1 MELPDPRNVDWPLP
15 PSAEGDDVQT
25 PGEVLLNAAEAI
37 RASLAPLG
45 SVTTEAFIEVLA
57 RHFELSPSPE
67 DSVSALERLLA
78 APNAAA
84 DFVAQ
89 ALATPESF
97 ARLFVLM
104 GHSRPI
110 NNHMLRG
117 GWREFMELSSHDL
130 AQTVTPE
137 QIINKVRG
145 RIEMGVDVLAALRL
159 THRDYCSRVLYQETA
174 LGYPLEQVTAGIS
187 ALGDGALQ
195 VACEIARREVMQARG
210 LTRGNF
216 RFCVIA
222 FGKLGARELNYASD
236 IDLSFVCDGDPES
249 PPEGRVYSG
258 TELAVKIAEAMIPL
272 IDTTTEDGNVFRVD
286 TRLRPEGKK
295 GRLARGLESTAQ
307 YYFSY
312 GSTLERQALIKARA
326 CAGDLALGE
335 ELLERV
341 SPWVWRKYLTVGEI
355 NEIQGLKR
363 QIEQRA
369 EAGQDTFRD
378 LKHGFGGIR
387 DIEFVTQFL
396 QLLNG
401 GRAPELRVGDTLTAL
416 MALAHH
422 GVLKLSEVEE
432 LSQAYRFLR
441 GVEHR
446 LQLYEGLQTYRVPHT
461 RAEIERVAR
470 CLGYTQKSSP
480 AIDGVRASGQSRV
493 TLSPARALNTDL
505 KAHTLRVRGLL
516 VRLFAG
522 LFATQH
528 APAECELVLDPDPD
542 QAAASILLAK
552 YGFKD
557 TALAFR
563 LIRELAE
570 ETPENRLFA
579 PRARKYLASMMP
591 ALLEFISKT
600 PDPDFTLI
608 NFERITARLGAKTM
622 LFELVAEDPR
632 ALEIFGSVASQSRWL
647 TDLLCR
653 RPGMVDEFIDSLQTF
668 TRLDAAR
675 LHADLQGRLAAT
687 DLLEALHW
695 QRDVELL
702 RIGLFDASSRTPLP
716 ETLRELCVLAEALL
730 LAALDNVL
738 RREGDDGRHAQ
749 SLCVIVMGKLGS
761 RALNYASDLDLVFVY
776 DTQAFAEA
784 ERERALAFYPRAVR
798 ALIELISGSSE
809 HGPLYALDLRLR
821 PHGRKGAV
829 AVSIEELER
838 YFASEA
844 QFWERLAL
852 TRARVIFGQG
862 ELAARV
868 NAALER
874 FCYTPAGNEAEQ
886 TREMRARV
894 IKSADKSDLKRG
906 QGGLHDVEF
915 LVEFLQLK
923 HGATKPALRQSGMFE
938 ALDACAEEGLLD
950 LATHDA
956 LLDAYAF
963 IRQVQNRMQLLDGQS
978 HDGLP
983 QGEEAELFARRA
995 GYVAAGGMSA
1005 SQQLAQE
1012 LDYHRRNCRAAF
1024 DKYVR

>member
-1 MELPDPRNVDWPLP
+1 MELPDPREVDWPLP
-15 PSAEGDDVQT
+15 PAGEGDGIAAPDETLQ
-25 PGEVLLNAAEAI
+25 NAAEAI
-37 RASLAPLG
+37 RIALAPLG
-45 SVTTEAFIEVLA
+45 SDTAESFIELLA
-57 RHFELSPSPE
+57 RHFDLSPSPE
-67 DSVSALERLLA
+67 DSVAAIERLLSSPQAAMEFVPQVLA
-78 APNAAA
+78 AP
-84 DFVAQ
+84 DC
-89 ALATPESF
+89 F
-97 ARLFVLM
+97 ARLFVLL

-110 NNHMLRG
+110 ASHMVRG
-117 GWREFMELSSHDL
+117 GWREFMALLEPDL
-130 AQTVTPE
+130 ARPVTRE
-137 QIINKVRG
+137 QVINKVRG
-145 RIEMGVDVLAALRL
+145 RIDMGVDVLAALRL

-195 VACEIARREVMQARG
+195 VAFEIARREVMQARG
-210 LTRGNF
+210 LKPGNF

-222 FGKLGARELNYASD
+222 FGKLGACELNYASD

-249 PPEGRVYSG
+249 PSDGRVYSG
-258 TELAVKIAEAMIPL
+258 QEIAVKIAEAMIPL

-312 GSTLERQALIKARA
+312 GSTLERQALIKARP
-326 CAGDLALGE
+326 CAGDIRLGE

-416 MALAHH
+416 MALAHY
-422 GVLKLSEVEE
+422 GVLKLSEVDE
-432 LSQAYRFLR
+432 LSNAYRFLR

-470 CLGYTQKSSP
+470 CMGYSPKASST
-480 AIDGVRASGQSRV
+480 IDGVRPAGQSRV
-493 TLSPARALNTDL
+493 TLSPARALNNDL

-528 APAECELVLDPDPD
+528 APAESELVLDPDPD
-542 QAAASILLAK
+542 EKAARALLVR

-557 TALAFR
+557 AALAFR
-563 LIRELAE
+563 LVRELAE

-591 ALLEFISKT
+591 ALLEFVAAS
-600 PDPDFTLI
+600 PDPDFTLM

-632 ALEIFGSVASQSRWL
+632 ALRIFGSIAAQSRWL
-647 TDLLCR
+647 TELLCR
-653 RPGMVDEFIDSLQTF
+653 RPGMVDEFIDNLQTF
-668 TRLDAAR
+668 SRLDARR
-675 LHADLQGRLAAT
+675 LRAELDSRLASAE
-687 DLLEALHW
+687 LVEALHW

-702 RIGLFDASSRTPLP
+702 RIGLFDVTSRTPLP
-716 ETLRELCVLAEALL
+716 ETLRELCVLAEVLL
-730 LAALDNVL
+730 LSALEHVL
-738 RREGDDGRHAQ
+738 RQQGGNERHAQ
-749 SLCVIVMGKLGS
+749 ALCVVAMGKLGS
-761 RALNYASDLDLVFVY
+761 RALNYASDLDVVFVY
-776 DTQAFAEA
+776 DTGAFEEGQRDEA
-784 ERERALAFYPRAVR
+784 QVLFTRVVR
-798 ALIELISGSSE
+798 ALIELISGASE
-809 HGPLYALDLRLR
+809 LGPLYALDLRLR
-821 PHGRKGAV
+821 PHGRKGQV
-829 AVSIEELER
+829 AVSVDELER
-838 YFASEA
+838 YLSGEA

-852 TRARVIFGQG
+852 TRARVLNGG
-862 ELAARV
+862 TPLAARV

-874 FCYTPAGNEAEQ
+874 FCYTPTGTEASQ
-886 TREMRARV
+886 SRDMRERV
-894 IKSADKSDLKRG
+894 EKSAAAADLKRG
-906 QGGLHDVEF
+906 RGGLHDVEF
-915 LVEFLQLK
+915 LVEFLQLQ
-923 HGATKPALRQSGMFE
+923 HGARAAALRQSGMFE
-938 ALDACAEEGLLD
+938 ALDACRDQGLLD
-950 LATHDA
+950 VASHDA
-956 LLDAYAF
+956 LLDAYVF
-963 IRQVQNRMQLLDGQS
+963 VRQLQNRMQLLDGQG
-978 HDGLP
+978 HDALP
-983 QGEEAELFARRA
+983 AGEELEMAARRA
-995 GYVAAGGMSA
+995 GFVAAGGLSA
-1005 SQQLAQE
+1005 AQQLVQE

>member
-1 MELPDPRNVDWPLP
+1 PLP
-15 PSAEGDDVQT
+15 PSGEGDDLQT

-45 SVTTEAFIEVLA
+45 SVTTEAFIEMLA
-57 RHFELSPSPE
+57 RNFEQSPSPE

-78 APNAAA
+78 APQAAP
-84 DFVAQ
+84 DFVAL
-89 ALATPESF
+89 ALATPDSF
-97 ARLFVLM
+97 ARLFVLV
-104 GHSRPI
+104 GHSHPI
-110 NNHMLRG
+110 AHHMLRG
-117 GWREFMELSSHDL
+117 GWRDFMQLSPEEL
-130 AQTVTPE
+130 AQPVTPE
-137 QIINKVRG
+137 QVINKARG
-145 RIEMGVDVLAALRL
+145 RIDMGVDVLAALRL

-195 VACEIARREVMQARG
+195 VACEISRREVMAARG
-210 LTRGNF
+210 LKPGSF

-222 FGKLGARELNYASD
+222 FGKLGANELNYASD
-236 IDLSFVCDGDPES
+236 IDLSFVCDGEPES
-249 PPEGRVYSG
+249 PPDGRAYSG
-258 TELAVKIAEAMIPL
+258 PEIAVKIAEAMIPL

-335 ELLERV
+335 ELLNRV

-355 NEIQGLKR
+355 NEIQSLKR

-422 GVLKLSEVEE
+422 GVLKLSEVDE
-432 LSQAYRFLR
+432 LSNAYRFLR

-470 CLGYTQKSSP
+470 CMGYTAKASA
-480 AIDGVRASGQSRV
+480 AIDGVRLAGQSRV
-493 TLSPARALNTDL
+493 TLSPARALNNDL

-528 APAECELVLDPDPD
+528 APAESELVLDPDPD
-542 QAAASILLAK
+542 QAAARVLLSRYA
-552 YGFKD
+552 FKD

-563 LIRELAE
+563 LVRELAE

-591 ALLEFISKT
+591 ALLEYCAAS
-600 PDPDFTLI
+600 PDADFTLM
-608 NFERITARLGAKTM
+608 NFERITSRLGAKTM

-632 ALEIFGSVASQSRWL
+632 ALRVFGSIAAQSRWL
-647 TDLLCR
+647 SDLLCR

-668 TRLDAAR
+668 SRLESARLRADLDA
-675 LHADLQGRLAAT
+675 RLAT
-687 DLLEALHW
+687 VELGEALHW

-702 RIGLFDASSRTPLP
+702 RIGLFDVTSRTPLP
-716 ETLRELCVLAEALL
+716 ETLRELCVLAEVLL
-730 LAALDNVL
+730 LAALERVL
-738 RREGDDGRHAQ
+738 VAQGGDERHRDA
-749 SLCVIVMGKLGS
+749 LCVIAMGKLGS

-776 DTQAFAEA
+776 DTSAFDETERDAAQALFT
-784 ERERALAFYPRAVR
+784 RAVR
-798 ALIELISGSSE
+798 ALIELISGAGE
-809 HGPLYALDLRLR
+809 LGPLYALDLRLR
-821 PHGRKGAV
+821 PHGRKGQV
-829 AVSIEELER
+829 AVSVEELER
-838 YFASEA
+838 YLATEA

-852 TRARVIFGQG
+852 TRARTVSGG
-862 ELAARV
+862 GALKARV
-868 NAALER
+868 GAALEK
-874 FCYTPAGNEAEQ
+874 FCYTATGDEGPQ
-886 TREMRARV
+886 TRDMRLRV
-894 IKSADKSDLKRG
+894 EKSAAAHDLKRAM
-906 QGGLHDVEF
+906 GGLHDVEF

-923 HGATKPALRQSGMFE
+923 HGAARPALRQSGMFE
-938 ALDACAEEGLLD
+938 ALESALREGLID
-950 LATHDA
+950 LVTHDA
-956 LLDAYAF
+956 LLDAYVF
-963 IRQVQNRMQLLDGQS
+963 IRQLQNRMQMMDGQS
-978 HDGLP
+978 RDSLP
-983 QGEEAELFARRA
+983 QGEELEMVARRA
-995 GYVAAGGMSA
+995 GFVPAGGLLA
-1005 SQQLAQE
+1005 GEQLTQE
-1012 LDYHRRNCRAAF
+1012 LDYHRRNCRTAF